1 MNNGIVR
8 TGVCMMLEGVKS
20 HIHLSHES
28 EMSGL
33 LAQSSYSKEIDDER
47 SIA

>member
-1 MNNGIVR
+1 
-8 TGVCMMLEGVKS
+8 MLEGVKS
-20 HIHLSHES
+20 DIHLSHER

-33 LAQSSYSKEIDDER
+33 LAQSSYSKKINDER

>member
-1 MNNGIVR
+1 
-8 TGVCMMLEGVKS
+8 MLEGVKS
-20 HIHLSHES
+20 DIHLSHES

-33 LAQSSYSKEIDDER
+33 LAQSSYSKNINDER